1 MLGVLNLCVS
11 LAVLLLLAYWS
22 VGTKKRIRQLDQ
34 TLEALS
40 AHVWNASL
48 LVRGLPATSF
58 PPPPT
63 GWAASSDVLVALV
76 RESRANHPVR
86 VVELGSGVST
96 LVMANELARV
106 GQGTLVSID
115 HDDVFASRTRDM
127 IDAAGL
133 PDLAE
138 VRVASLAVQEIG
150 GSDGLWYDKTLLE
163 DLEQVSLLF
172 VDGPPGM
179 LSPGIRRSALD
190 FFWPRMARH
199 GRIVFDDAYRTD
211 EKAFI
216 DRWESSHPDCVVEW
230 LDPGRR
236 YAVLQKIS

>member
-1 MLGVLNLCVS
+1 MLGVLNLVVS

-22 VGTKKRIRQLDQ
+22 LGTKKLIRELDR

-40 AHVWNASL
+40 AHVWNAPL
-48 LVRGLPATSF
+48 LVRGLPPTAF

-63 GWAASSDVLVALV
+63 GWAASSDLLVALV
-76 RESRANHPVR
+76 REIRRDRPVC

-106 GQGTLVSID
+106 GHGRLVSID
-115 HDDVFASRTRDM
+115 HEAAFASHTQDM
-127 IDAAGL
+127 IDSAGL
-133 PDLAE
+133 ADRAE
-138 VRVASLAVQEIG
+138 VRVAPMATQVFG
-150 GSDGLWYDKTLLE
+150 GSERLWYDRTVLD
-163 DLEQVSLLF
+163 DLAQVSLLF

-179 LSPGIRRSALD
+179 LSPGIRRTALD

-199 GRIVFDDAYRTD
+199 GRIVFDDAYRTE

-216 DRWESSHPDCVVEW
+216 EQWQSCHPDCVVEW
-230 LDPGRR
+230 LDPRMR
-236 YAVLQKIS
+236 YAIVKKTS